1 MSTLLE
7 SRINHRHVRLLPRKA
22 RESEIINEEPL
33 RRRLP
38 LLMCPE
44 TNNDTDEL
52 TRRQRSQRERRR
64 KEKELRTDELTR
76 RQRSQRELR
85 RKEKE
90 LRTDELL
97 KNNDGSANVC
107 FSNIFAHSPVVEN
120 ALEQSS
126 SRFRRR
132 QGQQRRRER
141 ERSQRTVTSST
152 VTMHNERSRLVCMTS
167 TACFTFYSLHLQIMP
182 SDQDP
187 NVFAPK

>member
-22 RESEIINEEPL
+22 HESEIINEEPL

-44 TNNDTDEL
+44 TNND
-52 TRRQRSQRERRR
+52 
-64 KEKELRTDELTR
+64 TDELTR

-152 VTMHNERSRLVCMTS
+152 VMMHNERSRLVCMTS